1 MFKSYFTSWQRHR
14 LGDITAQLHWFDAVA
29 LTAGIATAWLL
40 VRPAVWNNE
49 AWRATITP
57 LASIIGSG
65 FLVVAPIL
73 AVTVGSWSI
82 FAMIAISFVAF
93 LIGSAIRYNILRDEQ
108 DLIAQSISGISTLD
122 RFSDIALA
130 LAYVISVAFYLR
142 LLASFV
148 VKGAGIQWEHAP
160 NFLATA
166 ILVFIGVYG
175 YRFGLRGLEQLE
187 KYSVTI
193 KLSIIVALL
202 LWLFDLDIIN
212 GYSLAELHSRPSS
225 VWEQF
230 RVLAGMLL
238 VVQGFETSRYM
249 ASEYS
254 KKIRVR
260 TMITAQLIAS
270 GIYILFIF
278 LVMPFMDN
286 LEGAID
292 ETTLIDVAH
301 IVTPLLPPLLV
312 VAAIMSQFSA
322 AVADT
327 VGAGGMIEQES
338 KGKLSA
344 ERVYPIIMC
353 LAIGLIWMTN
363 IFELV
368 TIASRAFAFYY
379 MLQTLLATKLALT
392 LESGIRRIFLGTGFA
407 GLSVVLLGV
416 VLFAKAVEL

>member
-1 MFKSYFTSWQRHR
+1 MGH
-14 LGDITAQLHWFDAVA
+14 ITTQLQWSDAVA
-29 LTAGIATAWLL
+29 LTAGIVAAWLL
-40 VRPAVWNNE
+40 VRPRVWNNE
-49 AWRATITP
+49 AWRGRATITP

-82 FAMIAISFVAF
+82 FAIIGISFVAY
-93 LIGSAIRYNILRDEQ
+93 LIGGAIRYNILRDGQ
-108 DLIAQSISGISTLD
+108 DLIAQSISGISMLD
-122 RFSDIALA
+122 RLSDIGLA

-148 VKGAGIQWEHAP
+148 IKGLGIQWELAP
-160 NFLATA
+160 NFLATV
-166 ILVFIGVYG
+166 ILVFIGAYG

-212 GYSLAELHSRPSS
+212 GYSLVALHPRPSS
-225 VWEQF
+225 VWEQL

-249 ASEYS
+249 ASAYS
-254 KKIRVR
+254 KNVRVR
-260 TMITAQLIAS
+260 TMKTAQLIAS

-278 LVMPFMDN
+278 LVMPFMDH
-286 LEGAID
+286 LEGSID

-338 KGKLSA
+338 KGKLNA
-344 ERVYPIIMC
+344 RRVYPIIMG
-353 LAIGLIWMTN
+353 LAIVLIWMTN

-368 TIASRAFAFYY
+368 AIASRAFAFYY

-392 LESGIRRIFLGTGFA
+392 KESGVRRIVLTTGFT
-407 GLSVVLLGV
+407 GLSLFLLGV
-416 VLFAKAVEL
+416 VLFAKAAEL